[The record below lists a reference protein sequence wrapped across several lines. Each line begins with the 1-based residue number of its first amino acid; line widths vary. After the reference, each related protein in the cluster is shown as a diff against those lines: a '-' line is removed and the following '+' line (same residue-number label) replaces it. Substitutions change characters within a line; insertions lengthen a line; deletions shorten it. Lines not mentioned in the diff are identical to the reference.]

1 AQHPLA
7 SGASGLGPSSHGSS
21 QHASP
26 QPLASGTH
34 GTDPSNTASEDAPQ
48 DVSNGIVIVDE
59 DDEQQAPLAYP
70 PGLMT
75 FARREMIERSLKV
88 SYETGQPYPNTK
100 DKPHYDKYKLEWI
113 GRKTLPGGDTL
124 RRHYEA
130 AQYHPRCYTVPQ
142 AHGALAGA
150 SGIPMSTSLQ
160 EDAQAQTT
168 HKAPPVATET
178 APADASSAQQGA
190 APETPRPQEAPAAQ
204 QAPAATQAAPAGV
217 SSAQQG
223 AAPEEDAQ
231 AQTTHKAPPVAT
243 ETAPADASSAQQ
255 GAAPETPRPQ
265 EAPGAQQAPAATQAA
280 PAGVSSAQQG
290 AAPEALLESAGVLVL
305 C

>member
-1 AQHPLA
+1 MHYNRTSQQPPPASGASGPSASSPGSSSHEASTHASQHPQA

-26 QPLASGTH
+26 QPLASVSGTH

-59 DDEQQAPLAYP
+59 DDEQLAPLAYP

-88 SYETGQPYPNTK
+88 SYKTGKPYPNTS

-150 SGIPMSTSLQ
+150 SGIPMSTSQQVPL
-160 EDAQAQTT
+160 AAT
-168 HKAPPVATET
+168 HAAL
-178 APADASSAQQGA
+178 AGA
-190 APETPRPQEAPAAQ
+190 A
-204 QAPAATQAAPAGV
+204 
-217 SSAQQG
+217 
-223 AAPEEDAQ
+223 
-231 AQTTHKAPPVAT
+231 
-243 ETAPADASSAQQ
+243 
-255 GAAPETPRPQ
+255 
-265 EAPGAQQAPAATQAA
+265 
-280 PAGVSSAQQG
+280 SAQQG
-290 AAPEALLESAGVLVL
+290 AAPEAQAAPAAQQVQAATQAAPAGMSSAQQGTGPEAHAPRPQAAPAAQQVPATTQAAPAGASSVQQGAAPELVWQGRGAER
-305 C
+305 